1 MNELENAVHYC
12 RDIIVEKHLCKGTN
26 ERYRAAL
33 NHLLKLGVRENISSP
48 CQKLFDIFISE
59 STT

>member
-33 NHLLKLGVRENISSP
+33 NHLLKLGVRENIS
-48 CQKLFDIFISE
+48 
-59 STT
+59 

>member
-12 RDIIVEKHLCKGTN
+12 RGIIVEKHLCKGTN

-33 NHLLKLGVRENISSP
+33 NHLLKLVL
-48 CQKLFDIFISE
+48 KDD
-59 STT
+59 